1 MNDVIREHKAW
12 FGEAM
17 SPPAVAN
24 HLQATATAVDAK
36 ATKPATSAS
45 AARTWFGE
53 TSIAPAVAAHL
64 ESSASNPAETVQRRA
79 WFGESTISPAV
90 ARHLEGR

>member
-1 MNDVIREHKAW
+1 MNDVIREHKTW

-36 ATKPATSAS
+36 ATKPATPAS

-53 TSIAPAVAAHL
+53 STIAPAVAAHL
-64 ESSASNPAETVQRRA
+64 ESSARNPADNVQSRA
-79 WFGESTISPAV
+79 WFGESMISPAV